1 MERIGEGLCGQFI
14 GLNAFQ
20 RIGRFK
26 GKADIME
33 VKSFQNA
40 QMIFGGFDHRF
51 FRVLIFTVKTAG
63 IDADTDRDMPF
74 FAGSYDLFDLVF
86 VFDIAR
92 IETDLIGAVGD
103 GFQCEIGIEM
113 NVADQRD
120 GNSFLDLFHRFGV
133 FHIEYGDSDD
143 FAAGFFQSFDLTDC
157 RFDIFCFGVCHRLDD
172 YFILTADLNT
182 ADLDRPGFCSFHTFI
197 IKQKAVSDAH
207 SFERQCI
214 HR

>member
-1 MERIGEGLCGQFI
+1 MSSLTFFEQYKTFYL
-14 GLNAFQ
+14 LLPTSYLLD
-20 RIGRFK
+20 
-26 GKADIME
+26 KAD
-33 VKSFQNA
+33 
-40 QMIFGGFDHRF
+40 HL
-51 FRVLIFTVKTAG
+51 FRPFVSPEEQGHGAGAGMAADDRADG
-63 IDADTDRDMPF
+63 IDEH
-74 FAGSYDLFDLVF
+74 L
-86 VFDIAR
+86 
-92 IETDLIGAVGD
+92 AVQLGESR
-103 GFQCEIGIEM
+103 FHQF
-113 NVADQRD
+113 R
-120 GNSFLDLFHRFGV
+120 HRFGV

-143 FAAGFFQSFDLTDC
+143 FTAGFFQSFDLADC